1 MSQSPEQSE
10 GDEANSKKDK
20 SVDQLLNEVLEK
32 MSKSENGDEQ

>member
-10 GDEANSKKDK
+10 GDEAISKKDK